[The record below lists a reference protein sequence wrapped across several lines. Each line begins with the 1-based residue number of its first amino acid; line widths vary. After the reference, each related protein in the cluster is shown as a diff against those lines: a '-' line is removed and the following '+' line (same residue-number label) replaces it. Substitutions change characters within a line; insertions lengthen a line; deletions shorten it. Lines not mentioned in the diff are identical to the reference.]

1 MTSLAY
7 GASDL
12 YAECGY
18 ADPGYVI
25 ADEFCRGGSGSGRGS
40 STGVPTRR
48 DVRPARP
55 AAKTLDMLRQ
65 APSVTPQRARL
76 ITAMEQA
83 RALREAEDAQR
94 RYEEYLAQLERQ
106 RRKAMAD
113 DAVNAYAAD
122 TRGNKIVVQTPKGP
136 RLMTVEQAVRR
147 FYEGRS

>member
-25 ADEFCRGGSGSGRGS
+25 ADEFCRGGSGRS
-40 STGVPTRR
+40 SSPGVPTRR

-147 FYEGRS
+147 FYEGWS